1 LTAYAMALG
10 DTPRALQTAP
20 TATKRSA
27 RKRAVKRARLPRAET
42 APATATPIADDDS
55 YTRQRYFQAVKRL
68 GVNSLARH
76 ILERAVSYAARAG
89 RTPKA
94 PPLLDYFALLCG
106 TLSSG
111 RDSKSR
117 RFSPTLL
124 FDWLVEEASQ
134 SRVEEFLRSRLTS
147 QPSTPNPDVAPS
159 AYAVVERA
167 EAFARDSHIS
177 ELFSARHIIAAMVTD
192 VDLAIRRQLKQELGV
207 DITDFRFRLLDYV
220 KSERPDE
227 AEFWE
232 RVLTG
237 NIFTNLFTISG
248 FNSDAPSTVH
258 SDPLGIRADVE
269 AFARLICFDQTP
281 PPLSIGLFGDWG
293 SGKSTFMESLQRE
306 IASLA
311 ASQPS
316 DVSRTAAE
324 NAPRFVKNIV
334 QIRFNAWHFAD
345 ANLWASL
352 TAVFFDQLRRGGH
365 GHEKSADYQD
375 LIGKVADRV
384 RSLEAGAQHAEKTF
398 EEAQHKSE
406 AAQKA
411 LDTAQ
416 TQLAASD
423 FAVASE
429 QIQKGLKSISDDNKE
444 TLQKVGKM
452 VYGDDLS
459 DLKAFTAAAIDAS
472 TIPGKVALV
481 ARVLMAGNWAT
492 YLAVGAV
499 IVVAVFG
506 IGSDAI
512 DATNYVPLWTQ
523 KLLAWCSGSLAAML
537 ALGHCLKIAKPILD
551 GAWNYAKVIEEARE
565 KLTKEIRDKR
575 QEAAEAASSMA
586 IAELQL
592 KAARSNLLAYG
603 QGADAGAPGTILRYF
618 LFEDGDVR
626 DYDKQVGI
634 ISRARRSFEQLDAIV
649 KSARKGDL
657 SAPEGTTVAKFPVP
671 DRIVLYIDDLDR
683 CTHDQVYAVLQAIHL
698 LLFFELFVVVVG
710 VDFQWI
716 EGAITKHFEA
726 GLDGPE
732 AKEKPELTRR
742 KRAIDYLEKI
752 FQIPFWLRRLTTT
765 NDDGSTTEG
774 PYGRYVRE
782 LLKDNARIEPAPV
795 PEPNP
800 RPEPGAEP
808 GHDPEP
814 GPPRPPINDDSSNNE
829 DSSNEI
835 ALESMRLEDEEIEFL
850 ASRVIGTVASKSPR
864 AVKRLIN
871 VYRIVRAR
879 LDASELEAFLGRNG
893 KVPLYPIAALMVAVE
908 TGQPV
913 EIADTLFTTVKSL
926 DPSDRLGGA
935 WIPPER
941 AEGLGEAISSV
952 EQLCRPTGATVEN
965 YLKMARIVRRY
976 SFNQSF

>member
-1 LTAYAMALG
+1 MAPG
-10 DTPRALQTAP
+10 DTPRAPQAAP

-27 RKRAVKRARLPRAET
+27 RKRAVKRARFTQAET
-42 APATATPIADDDS
+42 APATATPIADDNS
-55 YTRQRYFQAVKRL
+55 YARENYFRAIEHLR
-68 GVNSLARH
+68 VNSLARH

-106 TLSSG
+106 TLSAG
-111 RDSKSR
+111 RDSKSG
-117 RFSPTLL
+117 RFSPTEL
-124 FDWLVEEASQ
+124 FVWLVEKSSEN
-134 SRVEEFLRSRLTS
+134 RVNQFLGNRLTS
-147 QPSTPNPDVAPS
+147 QPSTLSLDVAPS
-159 AYAVVERA
+159 AYAIVERA
-167 EAFARDSHIS
+167 EAFARRSHIS
-177 ELFSARHIIAAMVTD
+177 EPFSARHIIAAMVTD

-220 KSERPDE
+220 RSERPDE

-232 RVLTG
+232 GVLTG

-248 FNSDAPSTVH
+248 FNSDAPSIVH

-311 ASQPS
+311 ASQPKDIS
-316 DVSRTAAE
+316 APAAD
-324 NAPRFVKNIV
+324 NAPRFVKDIV

-352 TAVFFDQLRRGGH
+352 TAVFFDQLRRGGYER
-365 GHEKSADYQD
+365 GQSAEFNG
-375 LIGKVADRV
+375 LIAKVRDRV
-384 RSLEAGAQHAEKTF
+384 RSFEAGAQHAEKRF
-398 EEAQHKSE
+398 EEAKRKSE
-406 AAQKA
+406 TADKA
-411 LDTAQ
+411 LDTIEK
-416 TQLAASD
+416 QLAAND
-423 FAVASE
+423 LTVASE
-429 QIQKGLKSISDDNKE
+429 KFQNELE
-444 TLQKVGKM
+444 TITTENADQLQKVGRM
-452 VYGDDLS
+452 VYHDDLS
-459 DLKAFTAAAIDAS
+459 KDLKAFSAAAIEAS
-472 TIPGKVALV
+472 TTLGKVALI
-481 ARVLMAGNWAT
+481 ARVLKGGGLPT
-492 YLAVGAV
+492 YLAMAAVV
-499 IVVAVFG
+499 IVAALGAYLYRVGPISEPAWAQAWIPV
-506 IGSDAI
+506 
-512 DATNYVPLWTQ
+512 WTQ
-523 KLLAWCSGSLAAML
+523 RLLAWCGAGSAAL
-537 ALGHCLKIAKPILD
+537 VALWPSLKLAKPILD
-551 GAWNYAKVIEEARE
+551 GASKYAKAVDDARGELGE
-565 KLTKEIRDKR
+565 KLKEKQDN
-575 QEAAEAASSMA
+575 AAEAADNLVRAEQEFSSA
-586 IAELQL
+586 NKFRHE
-592 KAARSNLLAYG
+592 YG
-603 QGADAGAPGTILRYF
+603 REPEADAPETILRYF
-618 LFEDGDVR
+618 LFEDGEVR

-649 KSARKGDL
+649 KSARKDAL
-657 SAPEGTTVAKFPVP
+657 STPEGAEAVKFRVP
-671 DRIVLYIDDLDR
+671 ERIVLYIDDLDR
-683 CTHDQVYAVLQAIHL
+683 CTHEQVYAVLQAIHL

-716 EGAITKHFEA
+716 EGAIAKHFEA
-726 GLDGPE
+726 SLDGPE
-732 AKEKPELTRR
+732 AKEKRALTRR

-782 LLKDNARIEPAPV
+782 LLKDNARIEPVPV

-800 RPEPGAEP
+800 RLDPDAEPGHGPEPGA
-808 GHDPEP
+808 
-814 GPPRPPINDDSSNNE
+814 PPSPINNDSSNA
-829 DSSNEI
+829 I
-835 ALESMRLEDEEIEFL
+835 ALESLRLEDEEIEFL
-850 ASRVIGTVASKSPR
+850 ASRAIGTVASKSPR

-893 KVPLYPIAALMVAVE
+893 KVPLYPIAAIMVAVE

-913 EIADTLFTTVKSL
+913 EIADTLFTTLKSL
-926 DPSDRLGGA
+926 DPSQRLEGA

-952 EQLCRPTGATVEN
+952 EQLCRPTGATVGS